1 MTLGA
6 TSIHRLFPI
15 AGAGIIA
22 VFALGLARAQQAFG
36 VTEQQ
41 SGTTAVLVAVSAVS
55 EDVVWVAGQQGTFV
69 RTTDGGATWKAG
81 KVAGAERLGFRDV
94 YAVDADTAY
103 LLSIGNGEQSRIYKT
118 VNGGAAW
125 ALQYTNPDS
134 AAFYD
139 CFDFW
144 DSERGI
150 VIGDEVNGRVMMLQ
164 TTDGGAHWTQIPHTS
179 LPRALPNEGS
189 FASSGTCLITRSGG
203 HAWVSTTKSRVLHTA
218 NYGRTWS
225 VATTPITTGN
235 DSTGAPSISMRD
247 VRRGAVFGGYGAKPG
262 DILVAITNDGGAT
275 WEDRRRPPI
284 RGGVWAGAYVP
295 GPGSTTI
302 VVVGSTGSA
311 FTRNEGTSWTL
322 IDTLPYWGLDFASP
336 NAGWA
341 VGRNGRIVKLRF

>member
-1 MTLGA
+1 MRRFIPVVAALA
-6 TSIHRLFPI
+6 ISI
-15 AGAGIIA
+15 G
-22 VFALGLARAQQAFG
+22 ALGFSRWQQDFG
-36 VTEQQ
+36 LTEQQ
-41 SGTTAVLVAVSAVS
+41 SGTTATLVAVSAVS

-81 KVAGAERLGFRDV
+81 KVAGAERMQFRDV

-103 LLSIGNGEQSRIYKT
+103 LLSIGNGSASRIYKT
-118 VNGGAAW
+118 ANGGVDW
-125 ALQYTNPDS
+125 TLQYTNPDT

-144 DSERGI
+144 DADRGI
-150 VIGDEVNGRVMMLQ
+150 VIGDAIQGRTIMLQ
-164 TTDGGAHWTQIPHTS
+164 TTSGGKTWEPIPYTS
-179 LPRALPNEGS
+179 LPRALPGEGS
-189 FASSGTCLITRSGG
+189 YASSGTCLIARSGG
-203 HAWVSTTKSRVLHTA
+203 HAWVSTTKSRVLHTT
-218 NYGRTWS
+218 NYGRTWT
-225 VATTPITTGN
+225 VATTPISVVP

-247 VRRGAVFGGYGAKPG
+247 VRRGAVFGGFGAKPG
-262 DILVAITNDGGAT
+262 DVLMAITNDGGAT

-295 GPGSTTI
+295 GPQSTTI

-322 IDTLPYWGLDFASP
+322 VDTAFYWGLDFASP

-341 VGRNGRIVKLRF
+341 VGSRGRIVRFRF